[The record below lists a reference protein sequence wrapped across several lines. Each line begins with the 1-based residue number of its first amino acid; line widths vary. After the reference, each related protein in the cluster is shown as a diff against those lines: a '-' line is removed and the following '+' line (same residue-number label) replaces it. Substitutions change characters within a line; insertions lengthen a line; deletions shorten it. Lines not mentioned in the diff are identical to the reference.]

1 MKRKQ
6 CEIKDRAVIDTILER
21 CTIGRMATIGADGYP
36 YITPVNY
43 VYFEGSVYFHCAKT
57 GEKIDNL
64 KRVPR
69 VCFEVD
75 IPLAY
80 LDLDYYGEIPEACAV
95 HQFYHCVVIRG
106 RAEIIS
112 DPDEK
117 LRALDAL
124 VRSHER
130 PGRKFKPIT
139 PEMKPVSI
147 CEVVAVRIDS
157 ISGKSDLA
165 QKKDPE
171 EKARLS
177 EFLKKR
183 GLPGDEEAAD
193 LILAGTMPD
202 KTDVAKGKAKTA

>member
-1 MKRKQ
+1 MRRKQ
-6 CEIKDRAVIDTILER
+6 CEIKERPAIDAILQR
-21 CTIGRMATIGADGYP
+21 CTIGRMATLGADGYP

-43 VYFEGSVYFHCAKT
+43 VYFDGSVYFHSARA

-64 KRVPR
+64 KRDPK

-106 RAEIIS
+106 RAEIVT

-117 LRALDAL
+117 LRSLSAL
-124 VRSHER
+124 VKSHER
-130 PGRKFKPIT
+130 PGREFIPIT
-139 PEMKPVSI
+139 SEMKPVAI
-147 CEVVAVRIDS
+147 CEVIAVRIDS
-157 ISGKSDLA
+157 ITGKSDLA
-165 QKKDPE
+165 QKKDQE

-177 EFLKKR
+177 EFLKNR
-183 GLPGDEEAAD
+183 GLSGDSETAE
-193 LILAGTMPD
+193 LILGDTMSH
-202 KTDVAKGKAKTA
+202 KGK